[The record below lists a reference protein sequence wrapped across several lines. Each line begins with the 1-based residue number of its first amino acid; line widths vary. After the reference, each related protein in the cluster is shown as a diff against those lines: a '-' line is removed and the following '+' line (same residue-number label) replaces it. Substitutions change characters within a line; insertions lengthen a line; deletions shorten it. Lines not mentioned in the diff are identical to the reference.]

1 VREVVEMI
9 LIHQNKWPYIE
20 RPDTEE

>member
-9 LIHQNKWPYIE
+9 LKAQNKWGGLIAGYVA
-20 RPDTEE
+20 